1 MKGAD
6 YCYNNTYVDRS
17 VKMADKKQ
25 SLSIEDV
32 DDVAG
37 GTVTVSVDKTKL
49 RKIAID
55 AKHNGKTLDWVL
67 QYYPGRH
74 GFLSSPLLCR
84 GQHSF

>member
-1 MKGAD
+1 
-6 YCYNNTYVDRS
+6 
-17 VKMADKKQ
+17 MADKKQ

-67 QYYPGRH
+67 QYCNTEEEREFVRFVWNG
-74 GFLSSPLLCR
+74 LS
-84 GQHSF
+84 

>member
-67 QYYPGRH
+67 QYCNTEEEREFVRFVWNG
-74 GFLSSPLLCR
+74 LS
-84 GQHSF
+84 

>member
-1 MKGAD
+1 
-6 YCYNNTYVDRS
+6 
-17 VKMADKKQ
+17 MADKKQ

-67 QYYPGRH
+67 QYCNTEEEREFARFVWNG
-74 GFLSSPLLCR
+74 LS
-84 GQHSF
+84 

>member
-67 QYYPGRH
+67 QYCDTEEEREFVRFVWNG
-74 GFLSSPLLCR
+74 LS
-84 GQHSF
+84 